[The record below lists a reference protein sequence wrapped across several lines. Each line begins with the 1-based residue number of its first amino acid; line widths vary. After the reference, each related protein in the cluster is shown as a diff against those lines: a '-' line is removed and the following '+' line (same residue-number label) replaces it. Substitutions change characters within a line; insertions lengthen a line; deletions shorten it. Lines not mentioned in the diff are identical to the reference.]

1 MRERRKGE
9 GGKGDKRKG
18 EIYKIRAEGGGR
30 NIVFEKKKKKK
41 VDEGE
46 LNSREKNGR
55 LRKREKKKRKRE
67 IERQECVLFSHHAGI
82 FCDLHMQSPTVSP
95 GKDEELD

>member
-18 EIYKIRAEGGGR
+18 EIYKKRGEGGGR
-30 NIVFEKKKKKK
+30 NIVFEKKKKKKK

-55 LRKREKKKRKRE
+55 LRKREKKRGRE
-67 IERQECVLFSHHAGI
+67 R
-82 FCDLHMQSPTVSP
+82 
-95 GKDEELD
+95 